1 MVLFDASVYPVEAHV
16 KSFGALPAH
25 VASEDFV
32 GCRAVSINWVGRLRV
47 AHFNKGRA
55 DRNSLLAVEED
66 LSSFS
71 LGGGSN
77 DGTDGLTFG
86 EDRFVWSG
94 IKPDVGQLWILPS

>member
-1 MVLFDASVYPVEAHV
+1 M
-16 KSFGALPAH
+16 
-25 VASEDFV
+25 

-86 EDRFVWSG
+86 EDRFVHPKARSCATG
-94 IKPDVGQLWILPS
+94 HYNEKASSDGEGGR